1 VLSEFLIKPNYL
13 KVCILS
19 LKYLLIYYI
28 RSALS
33 SLKFISAFSSRFK
46 IFTQDSL
53 TPHSFSHNS
62 GISYGSSS
70 GLKANLLFIPTVYTS
85 SFLLKLTAV
94 WIAGFVG
101 EQSIIILSNFM
112 PTFLK

>member
-1 VLSEFLIKPNYL
+1 MLSSFCIKPICL
-13 KVCILS
+13 KDCILS
-19 LKYLLIYYI
+19 LKYLLIYNI

-33 SLKFISAFSSRFK
+33 SLKFISAFSSSFK
-46 IFTQDSL
+46 IFTQ
-53 TPHSFSHNS
+53 HS
-62 GISYGSSS
+62 GISYGSPS
-70 GLKANLLFIPTVYTS
+70 GLTANLLLIPIVYTS

-101 EQSIIILSNFM
+101 EQSIIILSNFI